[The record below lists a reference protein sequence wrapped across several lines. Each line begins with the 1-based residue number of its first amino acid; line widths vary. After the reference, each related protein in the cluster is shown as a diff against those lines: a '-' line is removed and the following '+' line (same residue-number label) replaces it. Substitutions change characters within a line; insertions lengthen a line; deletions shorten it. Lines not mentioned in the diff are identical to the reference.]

1 MSEYEKIEYL
11 YNVKFQN
18 YIKQGIEVTDELDEV
33 LFEEAIMETATR
45 RYINERG
52 RMNGIKNRRQ
62 KDCR

>member
-11 YNVKFQN
+11 YNVKLQN

-45 RYINERG
+45 RYINERV
-52 RMNGIKNRRQ
+52 RMNGIKNRR
-62 KDCR
+62 